1 MQDVLK
7 TTRFSIFAS
16 MEFNLNVFAQPG
28 AWVSLLT
35 LTFLEIVLGVDNIIF
50 ISLVTSRLPE
60 GERKKAQKLGM
71 LMALALRI
79 TLLCFIGWILGL
91 TEPLFS
97 VFGKEITG
105 RALILFFGGV
115 FLIYKSTTE
124 IHHKVTHDE
133 EAEMKTGKGKA
144 FFAVLIQIAL
154 LDIVFSFDSILTA
167 VGLAKEVIVMIVA
180 VVISM
185 FVMMQFTEPV
195 GKLVTKYP
203 TLQILALSFLIM
215 IGMTLIMEGLEFHV
229 DKRIVYVSVLF
240 SLIVEVI
247 NIRYRKKT
255 NHPH

>member
-1 MQDVLK
+1 
-7 TTRFSIFAS
+7 
-16 MEFNLNVFAQPG
+16 MEFNLNVFTQPG

-71 LMALALRI
+71 LMALGLRI
-79 TLLCFIGWILGL
+79 TLLCFIGWILG
-91 TEPLFS
+91 
-97 VFGKEITG
+97 GKEITG
-105 RALILFFGGV
+105 RALILFLGGL